1 MNSSNNDVLSDD
13 DAVGCGCLLVFLFIL
28 FWAIVIQN
36 IILH

>member
-1 MNSSNNDVLSDD
+1 MNNDVLSDN

-36 IILH
+36 IILY